1 MSYNVNDKKN
11 VPLSQYAKLIK
22 PSHFPAITLMLIG
35 SNHKDDQFL
44 LNVSFK
50 INLLIGNTGK

>member
-1 MSYNVNDKKN
+1 MPYNLNDKKN
-11 VPLSQYAKLIK
+11 VPLSQYAKPIK
-22 PSHFPAITLMLIG
+22 PSHFLAITSMLIG

-50 INLLIGNTGK
+50 INLLIGSTSK